1 MTMSPLSGPLVV
13 ADATGGGI
21 PPGAGVGRELGEEA
35 GGRRRGAAEGQR
47 DRVVKARFT
56 EAELVLVRGVAVGC
70 GWSVRGWLGQVGM
83 AAGGVWRPVSPPAL
97 HRPLIRVVREATWQV
112 RRVDVLVSSA
122 ARWTGDA
129 PQVTGLLRRCAGTA
143 GWSRLVLRRLQEA
156 DLEVVQ
162 VAAFQAAMVGGRDG
176 RRPRGSD
183 PLELVGVRLSAREW
197 AEIEGSAAG
206 AGMSVAGW
214 VAAVG
219 VAVAGAA
226 ATSMSM
232 DAAGL
237 VTAGSRVRATGQAVN
252 ASVAQM
258 HRGGDVPPRFWKE
271 IEMADKQVS
280 AVTAELEKLLD
291 QRETGQGRRPLIDMT
306 QPPLLGDED
315 EVTDEP

>member
-21 PPGAGVGRELGEEA
+21 PPGAGAGRELGAEA

-47 DRVVKARFT
+47 ELVVKARFT
-56 EAELVLVRGVAVGC
+56 EAELVLVRGVAAGC
-70 GWSVRGWLGQVGM
+70 GWSVRGWLGQVAM

-129 PQVTGLLRRCAGTA
+129 PQVRGLLRRCAGTA
-143 GWSRLVLRRLQEA
+143 GWGRLVLRRLQEA

-183 PLELVGVRLSAREW
+183 PLQVVDVDLSAREW

-206 AGMSVAGW
+206 A
-214 VAAVG
+214 
-219 VAVAGAA
+219 A
-226 ATSMSM
+226 ATSMSA
-232 DAAGL
+232 D
-237 VTAGSRVRATGQAVN
+237 TAGVVAAAARVRAAGQAVN

-280 AVTAELEKLLD
+280 AVTAELEKLLE
-291 QRETGQGRRPLIDMT
+291 QRDTGQGRRPLIDMT
-306 QPPLLGDED
+306 QPPLMGDED